1 MYKSPNP
8 LQGQGNGKNIEK
20 CMIYILYEQTKRHR
34 WRFKN
39 FIRRKFAVINTAA
52 KMLFRKR

>member
-1 MYKSPNP
+1 
-8 LQGQGNGKNIEK
+8 
-20 CMIYILYEQTKRHR
+20 MIYILYEQTKRHR